1 MKKETIFIITLLLFL
16 SQSESGMRAA
26 SISHDTLKVV
36 DYVSLLTGDSIK
48 YWDDESPWGG
58 GYVFQKKDQ
67 RFWQYDENRCFFIV
81 CPQDCYP
88 RYFLIDGD
96 TLIVSYIPSKERPE
110 CLYLVEK
117 ILKLTE
123 DTLIVQVI
131 DKWDEFLPATYIK
144 SKDQSSPLKNPPN
157 LYNRRVPEPDV
168 SKDKL
173 SCMIDSIYN
182 VLSPMNAFPD
192 SVDVTIKVRVN
203 KSGKVVKIKYKE
215 TPPDSITYH
224 AFYSAFLLL
233 VKNIP
238 FKPGRDVET
247 KETFEMEVLLPFT
260 IHVSKKWFKRKH
272 RKLRRRKEQ

>member
-1 MKKETIFIITLLLFL
+1 MKKEIIFIMTFLFFF
-16 SQSESGMRAA
+16 QKESGMRAA

-48 YWDDESPWGG
+48 YWDDESPCGG

-96 TLIVSYIPSKERPE
+96 TLVVSYIPSKERPE

-131 DKWDEFLPATYIK
+131 DKWDEYLPATYIK

-168 SKDKL
+168 PEDKL
-173 SCMIDSIYN
+173 WYLIDSICNMYRAI
-182 VLSPMNAFPD
+182 NACPD
-192 SVDVTIKVRVN
+192 TMDATIEVRVN
-203 KSGKVVKIKYKE
+203 KSGEVEKIKYKE

-233 VKNIP
+233 VKNLP
-238 FKPGRDVET
+238 FKPGRDIET
-247 KETFEMEVLLPFT
+247 KETFEMEILLPCRFLT
-260 IHVSKKWFKRKH
+260 KKKWFRKLH
-272 RKLRRRKEQ
+272 QELRRRKEQ

>member
-1 MKKETIFIITLLLFL
+1 MKKEIIFIMTILFFF
-16 SQSESGMRAA
+16 QSESGMSAV
-26 SISHDTLKVV
+26 STSHDSLKVV

-48 YWDDESPWGG
+48 YWDNESPCGG
-58 GYVFQKKDQ
+58 GYVFQKKEQ

-81 CPQDCYP
+81 CPQDSYP

-96 TLIVSYIPSKERPE
+96 TLVVSYIPSKERSE

-131 DKWDEFLPATYIK
+131 DKWDEYLPATYIK

-168 SKDKL
+168 SKDKFG
-173 SCMIDSIYN
+173 CMIDSLYN

-192 SVDVTIKVRVN
+192 SVDITVKVRVN
-203 KSGKVVKIKYKE
+203 KSGKVVKIKYKD

-233 VKNIP
+233 VKNLP
-238 FKPGRDVET
+238 FKPGRDIET

-260 IHVSKKWFKRKH
+260 IHVAKKWFKRKH
-272 RKLRRRKEQ
+272 RKLRRRYKE

>member
-1 MKKETIFIITLLLFL
+1 MKKEIIFIMTILFFF
-16 SQSESGMRAA
+16 QSESGMRAA

-48 YWDDESPWGG
+48 YWDDESPCGG
-58 GYVFQKKDQ
+58 GCVFQKKDQ

-131 DKWDEFLPATYIK
+131 DKWDEYLPATYIK

-157 LYNRRVPEPDV
+157 LYYRRVPEPDV
-168 SKDKL
+168 PEDKL
-173 SCMIDSIYN
+173 WYLIDSICNMYR
-182 VLSPMNAFPD
+182 PINACPD
-192 SVDVTIKVRVN
+192 TMDATIEVRVN
-203 KSGKVVKIKYKE
+203 KSGEVEKIKYKD

-233 VKNIP
+233 VKNLP
-238 FKPGRDVET
+238 FKPGRDIET
-247 KETFEMEVLLPFT
+247 KETFEMEILLPCRFLT
-260 IHVSKKWFKRKH
+260 KKKWFKKLH
-272 RKLRRRKEQ
+272 RELRRRKEQ

>member
-1 MKKETIFIITLLLFL
+1 MKKEIIFIMTILFFF
-16 SQSESGMRAA
+16 QSESGMSAV
-26 SISHDTLKVV
+26 STSHDSLKVV

-48 YWDDESPWGG
+48 YWDNESPCGG
-58 GYVFQKKDQ
+58 GYVFQKKEQ

-81 CPQDCYP
+81 CPQDSYP

-96 TLIVSYIPSKERPE
+96 TLVVSYIPSKERPE

-131 DKWDEFLPATYIK
+131 DKWDEYLPATYIK

-157 LYNRRVPEPDV
+157 LYNRRAPEPDV
-168 SKDKL
+168 PEDKL
-173 SCMIDSIYN
+173 WYLIDSICNMYR
-182 VLSPMNAFPD
+182 LMNACPD
-192 SVDVTIKVRVN
+192 TMDATIEVRVN
-203 KSGKVVKIKYKE
+203 KSGEVVKIKYKE

-233 VKNIP
+233 VKNLP
-238 FKPGRDVET
+238 FKPGRNIET
-247 KETFEMEVLLPFT
+247 KETFEMEILLPCRFLT
-260 IHVSKKWFKRKH
+260 KKKWFKRLH
-272 RKLRRRKEQ
+272 QELRRRRKEQ

>member
-1 MKKETIFIITLLLFL
+1 MKKEIIFIMTILFFF
-16 SQSESGMRAA
+16 QSESGMSAV
-26 SISHDTLKVV
+26 STSHDTLKVV

-48 YWDDESPWGG
+48 YWDNECSWRSGF
-58 GYVFQKKDQ
+58 VFQKKDQ

-131 DKWDEFLPATYIK
+131 DKWDEYLPATYIK
-144 SKDQSSPLKNPPN
+144 SKDQSSPLKNPPK

-168 SKDKL
+168 SKDKFG
-173 SCMIDSIYN
+173 CMIDSLYN
-182 VLSPMNAFPD
+182 VLSPMKAFPD
-192 SVDVTIKVRVN
+192 SVDITVKVRVN
-203 KSGKVVKIKYKE
+203 KSGKVVKIKYND

-233 VKNIP
+233 VKNLP
-238 FKPGRDVET
+238 FKPGRDIET

-272 RKLRRRKEQ
+272 RKLRRRYKE

>member
-1 MKKETIFIITLLLFL
+1 MKKEIIFIMTFLFFF
-16 SQSESGMRAA
+16 QNESGMRAA

-48 YWDDESPWGG
+48 YWDDESPCGG

-96 TLIVSYIPSKERPE
+96 TLVVSYIPSKERPE

-131 DKWDEFLPATYIK
+131 DKWDEYLPATYIK

-168 SKDKL
+168 PEDKL
-173 SCMIDSIYN
+173 WYLIDSICNMYRPIN
-182 VLSPMNAFPD
+182 SCPD
-192 SVDVTIKVRVN
+192 TMDATIEVRVN
-203 KSGKVVKIKYKE
+203 KSGEVEKIKYKE

-233 VKNIP
+233 VKNLP
-238 FKPGRDVET
+238 FKPGGDIET
-247 KETFEMEVLLPFT
+247 KETFEMEILLPCRFLT
-260 IHVSKKWFKRKH
+260 KKKWFK
-272 RKLRRRKEQ
+272 KLHQELQRRKEQ

>member
-1 MKKETIFIITLLLFL
+1 MKKEIIFIMTILFFF
-16 SQSESGMRAA
+16 QSESGMSAV
-26 SISHDTLKVV
+26 STSHDSLKVV

-48 YWDDESPWGG
+48 YWDNESPCGG
-58 GYVFQKKDQ
+58 GYVFQKKEQ

-81 CPQDCYP
+81 CPQDSYP

-96 TLIVSYIPSKERPE
+96 TLVVSYIPSKEGSE

-131 DKWDEFLPATYIK
+131 DKWDEYLPATYIK

-168 SKDKL
+168 SKDKFG
-173 SCMIDSIYN
+173 CMIDSLYN

-192 SVDVTIKVRVN
+192 SVDITVKVRVN
-203 KSGKVVKIKYKE
+203 KSGKAVKIKYKD

-233 VKNIP
+233 GKNLP
-238 FKPGRDVET
+238 FKPGREIET
-247 KETFEMEVLLPFT
+247 KETCEREGGLPVR
-260 IHVSKKWFKRKH
+260 IHVAKKW
-272 RKLRRRKEQ
+272 

>member
-1 MKKETIFIITLLLFL
+1 MKKEIILIMTILFFF
-16 SQSESGMRAA
+16 QSECGMSAV
-26 SISHDTLKVV
+26 STSHDTLKVV

-48 YWDDESPWGG
+48 YWDNECSWRSGF
-58 GYVFQKKDQ
+58 VFQKKDQ

-88 RYFLIDGD
+88 RFFLIDGD

-131 DKWDEFLPATYIK
+131 DKWDEYLPATYIK

-157 LYNRRVPEPDV
+157 LHNRRVPEPDV
-168 SKDKL
+168 SKDKFG
-173 SCMIDSIYN
+173 CMIDSLYN

-192 SVDVTIKVRVN
+192 SVDITVKVRVN
-203 KSGKVVKIKYKE
+203 KSGKVVKIKYKD

-233 VKNIP
+233 VKNLP
-238 FKPGRDVET
+238 FKPGRDIET

-260 IHVSKKWFKRKH
+260 IHISKKWFKRKY
-272 RKLRRRKEQ
+272 RKSRRRHKE

>member
-1 MKKETIFIITLLLFL
+1 MTFLFFF
-16 SQSESGMRAA
+16 QNESGMRAA

-48 YWDDESPWGG
+48 YWDDESPCGG

-96 TLIVSYIPSKERPE
+96 TLVVSYIPSKERPE

-131 DKWDEFLPATYIK
+131 DKWDEYLPATYIK

-157 LYNRRVPEPDV
+157 LHNRRVPEPDV
-168 SKDKL
+168 SKDKFG
-173 SCMIDSIYN
+173 CMIDSLYN

-192 SVDVTIKVRVN
+192 SVDITVKVRVN
-203 KSGKVVKIKYKE
+203 KSGKVVKIKYKD

-233 VKNIP
+233 VKNLP
-238 FKPGRDVET
+238 FKPGRDIAT

-272 RKLRRRKEQ
+272 RKLRRRYKE

>member
-1 MKKETIFIITLLLFL
+1 MKKEIIFIMTFLFFF
-16 SQSESGMRAA
+16 QNESGMRAA

-48 YWDDESPWGG
+48 YWDDESPCGG

-67 RFWQYDENRCFFIV
+67 RFWHYDENRCFFIV

-96 TLIVSYIPSKERPE
+96 TLVVSYIPSKERPE

-131 DKWDEFLPATYIK
+131 DKWDEYLPATYIK

-168 SKDKL
+168 PEDKL
-173 SCMIDSIYN
+173 WYLIDSICNMYRPIN
-182 VLSPMNAFPD
+182 SCPD
-192 SVDVTIKVRVN
+192 TMDATIEVRVN
-203 KSGKVVKIKYKE
+203 KSGEVEKIKYKE

-233 VKNIP
+233 VKNLP
-238 FKPGRDVET
+238 FKPGRDIET
-247 KETFEMEVLLPFT
+247 KETFEMEILLPCRFLT
-260 IHVSKKWFKRKH
+260 KKKWFK
-272 RKLRRRKEQ
+272 KLHQELQRRKEQ

>member
-1 MKKETIFIITLLLFL
+1 MKKEIILIMTILFFF
-16 SQSESGMRAA
+16 QSECGMSAV
-26 SISHDTLKVV
+26 STSHDTLKVV

-48 YWDDESPWGG
+48 YWDNECSWRSGF
-58 GYVFQKKDQ
+58 VFQKKDQ

-88 RYFLIDGD
+88 RFFLIDGD

-131 DKWDEFLPATYIK
+131 DKWDEYLPATYIK

-157 LYNRRVPEPDV
+157 LHNRRVSEPDV
-168 SKDKL
+168 SKDKFG
-173 SCMIDSIYN
+173 CMIDSLYN

-192 SVDVTIKVRVN
+192 SVDITVKVRVN
-203 KSGKVVKIKYKE
+203 KSGKVVKIKYKD

-233 VKNIP
+233 VKNLP
-238 FKPGRDVET
+238 FKPGRDIET

-260 IHVSKKWFKRKH
+260 IHISKKWFKRKY
-272 RKLRRRKEQ
+272 RKSRRRHKE

>member
-1 MKKETIFIITLLLFL
+1 MKKEIIFIMTILFFF
-16 SQSESGMRAA
+16 QSESGMSAV
-26 SISHDTLKVV
+26 SISHDSLKVV

-48 YWDDESPWGG
+48 YWDNECSWRSGF
-58 GYVFQKKDQ
+58 VFQKKDQ

-81 CPQDCYP
+81 CTQDCYP

-96 TLIVSYIPSKERPE
+96 TLVVSYIPSKERPE

-131 DKWDEFLPATYIK
+131 DKWDEYLPATYIK

-157 LYNRRVPEPDV
+157 LHNRRVPEPDV
-168 SKDKL
+168 SKDKFG
-173 SCMIDSIYN
+173 CMIDSLYN

-192 SVDVTIKVRVN
+192 SVDITVKVRVN
-203 KSGKVVKIKYKE
+203 KSGEVVKIKYKE

-233 VKNIP
+233 VKKLP
-238 FKPGRDVET
+238 FKPGRDIET

-260 IHVSKKWFKRKH
+260 IHISKKWFKRKH
-272 RKLRRRKEQ
+272 RKLRRRHKE